1 MWFNTTAL
9 LIVPYQS
16 ESDKREAVSLCVPLS
31 VTYSNNS
38 LKVALW
44 RQNTKEAYSRGFIK
58 HLGWTSKAVLMKE
71 GACWSERREGAP
83 AVIVQESHQINTE
96 GHLEPFFSQ
105 AFQKGLTTK
114 TPKLLKHLL
123 SIMPSLS
130 SPCFW
135 KCLNV
140 LWHSIPSQNKKLLFV
155 RLMKPDDRLDKGGRK
170 THIYTWTLHKW
181 QAPSTLWR
189 HTFIQLIATRCIK
202 KCIIL
207 FYCSRERW
215 SNYGQKIK

>member
-1 MWFNTTAL
+1 MVNTTAL

-44 RQNTKEAYSRGFIK
+44 RQNTKEAYSRGFMK

-105 AFQKGLTTK
+105 AFQNGLTMKTWEITK
-114 TPKLLKHLL
+114 APIKHHAQPFFSLLLKVFECALVFNPL
-123 SIMPSLS
+123 TEQKVIV
-130 SPCFW
+130 CT
-135 KCLNV
+135 
-140 LWHSIPSQNKKLLFV
+140 
-155 RLMKPDDRLDKGGRK
+155 LDE
-170 THIYTWTLHKW
+170 TWW
-181 QAPSTLWR
+181 QAWWR
-189 HTFIQLIATRCIK
+189 RT
-202 KCIIL
+202 
-207 FYCSRERW
+207 
-215 SNYGQKIK
+215 